1 MPSNDEVLKRW
12 SGAAPFWEKRREQV
26 RHMFAPVTY
35 ALVDAARIGNGDSV
49 LDVATGPGEPALSI
63 AEVVGSGGMVK
74 GVDAV
79 VEMIQGA
86 RRAAEHLGLRNA
98 QFETA
103 SIERLPFAD
112 GTYDAAVSRF
122 GAMFFPSPVD
132 GVREILRVLKPGA
145 RFALAV
151 WREAERNAFFWV
163 LTRALA
169 AYVTFPPPE
178 PDAMDAF
185 RFAVPGALRSIVSE
199 AGALEVEERALDF
212 TMDVPMPAEEF
223 WTLRLELSEAL
234 REKAEAL
241 PPEDLESARRLAVA
255 AFREYESDG
264 RLRLPAQVLIV
275 TGRKG

>member
-12 SGAAPFWEKRREQV
+12 SAAAQFWEKRRELV
-26 RHMFAPVTY
+26 RHMFAPVTL
-35 ALVDAARIGNGDSV
+35 ALVDAAHIAKGDSV

-63 AEVVGSGGMVK
+63 AEVVGSGGTVK

-79 VEMIQGA
+79 AEMIQGA
-86 RRAAEHLGLRNA
+86 RRAADRLGLGNA

-103 SIERLPFAD
+103 SIERLPFAA
-112 GTYDAAVSRF
+112 GTFDCAVSRF

-132 GVREILRVLKPGA
+132 GVREILRVLKPGG

-169 AYVTFPPPE
+169 QYVTFPPPE

-185 RFAVPGALRSIVSE
+185 RFAAPGALRSTVSE
-199 AGALEVEERALDF
+199 AGALDAEERPLEF
-212 TMDVPMPAEEF
+212 TIDVPLPAEDF
-223 WTLRLELSEAL
+223 WTLRLELSETL

-241 PPEDLESARRLAVA
+241 SPGDLESARRLAVA
-255 AFREYESDG
+255 AFQEYESDG
-264 RLRLPAQVLIV
+264 RLRLPAEVLIV
-275 TGRKG
+275 SGRKG